1 MVILLCS
8 ANKSVIDRWEN
19 MLGGKYSLER
29 IGLLRELKTRCTEKN
44 FGLILL
50 HRSLVDITAFAQLRL
65 ASPIS
70 KFFLLS
76 DQPNEEEGITFL
88 KMGIV
93 GYGNTYISQERLLE
107 AIRVISGGAVWLG
120 QKIIQKL
127 ILESYSKAQEDGRP
141 ETGQG
146 LAGLTPAER
155 KVAEL
160 VARGQSNLEI
170 AYYLKISERTVKAHL
185 TSIYEKTKTG
195 SRLSL
200 ALLINRGES
209 GQINSLPV

>member
-1 MVILLCS
+1 MIILLCS
-8 ANKSVIDRWEN
+8 ANKSVITRWESL
-19 MLGGKYSLER
+19 LGGKYPLDQVT
-29 IGLLRELKTRCTEKN
+29 LLRELKIRCTEKK
-44 FGLILL
+44 FDLILL
-50 HRSLVDITAFAQLRL
+50 HRSLIDMAAFAELRL
-65 ASPIS
+65 AAPLS

-76 DQPNEEEGITFL
+76 DQPNEEEGLTFL

-93 GYGNTYISQERLLE
+93 GYGNTYISQVRLLE

-120 QKIIQKL
+120 QKVIQKL
-127 ILESYSKAQEDGRP
+127 ILESYSKVKEQGKP
-141 ETGQG
+141 ETGQN
-146 LAGLTPAER
+146 LTGLTPAEN

-170 AYYLKISERTVKAHL
+170 AYNLKISERTVKAHL

-200 ALLINRGES
+200 ALLMNRG
-209 GQINSLPV
+209 